1 MMGLDKYATWN
12 YDGQRFN
19 EDNSMAAR
27 YQIGQKVIITPVKNQ
42 QLSTRDSGLDQYA
55 GQTGEI
61 ANYHWISPNTA
72 KEAFYIY
79 TVRIGTSHKE
89 VVLHE
94 DELRAYIE

>member
-1 MMGLDKYATWN
+1 MGIDKYATWN

-61 ANYHWISPNTA
+61 ANYHWLSPNTA

-79 TVRIGTSHKE
+79 TVRIGTGHKE
-89 VVLHE
+89 IVLYE
-94 DELRAYIE
+94 DELETCLE